1 MRREAAEAN
10 QEYEPVKFVRRVGA
24 FTYDHLIK
32 FTRELQDK
40 HIAVIK
46 QDVTLKRFLL
56 EYDKTLIEL
65 LRKLF
70 GAHDP
75 VQVRDELTEVQNGVL
90 ADVGKYVTGIYT
102 ALQSIQLPDDALNL
116 VKALLKELAKTAPH
130 LAGAFTADAT
140 WYPNT
145 IEEYIKHLLEMA
157 KGYHES
163 AEYFSDWMTP
173 LVEEGRPTTEQY
185 NKVCQEL
192 KRLKSELID
201 NLKNRPESQVQAQ
214 RRAAHDPGEGST
226 VRGKGKA
233 DPELYQLRQDRPHH
247 QQLLEKGLVEP
258 TKRIGCLQQ
267 RRSLSRSSTRP
278 T

>member
-75 VQVRDELTEVQNGVL
+75 VQVRDELTEVRLVKTENGVL
-90 ADVGKYVTGIYT
+90 ADVGKYVTEIYT
-102 ALQSIQLPDDALNL
+102 ALQGIQLPDDALNL
-116 VKALLKELAKTAPH
+116 MKALLKELAKTAPH

-145 IEEYIKHLLEMA
+145 IEEYIKYLLEMA

-173 LVEEGRPTTEQY
+173 LVEEGRPRTEQY
-185 NKVCQEL
+185 NKVFQEL

-226 VRGKGKA
+226 V
-233 DPELYQLRQDRPHH
+233 
-247 QQLLEKGLVEP
+247 
-258 TKRIGCLQQ
+258 
-267 RRSLSRSSTRP
+267 
-278 T
+278 

>member
-1 MRREAAEAN
+1 MRREAAEH

-75 VQVRDELTEVQNGVL
+75 VQVRDGLTEVQNGVL
-90 ADVGKYVTGIYT
+90 ADVGKYVTEIYT
-102 ALQSIQLPDDALNL
+102 ALQGIQLADDALNQ

-145 IEEYIKHLLEMA
+145 IEEYIKYLLEMA

-192 KRLKSELID
+192 KRLKSELIG

-226 VRGKGKA
+226 V
-233 DPELYQLRQDRPHH
+233 
-247 QQLLEKGLVEP
+247 
-258 TKRIGCLQQ
+258 
-267 RRSLSRSSTRP
+267 
-278 T
+278 

>member
-1 MRREAAEAN
+1 MSREAAEAN

-24 FTYDHLIK
+24 FTYDYLIK

-40 HIAVIK
+40 QIAVIK

-75 VQVRDELTEVQNGVL
+75 VQVRDELTEVRLVKTENGVL

-102 ALQSIQLPDDALNL
+102 ALQGIQLPDDALNL

-145 IEEYIKHLLEMA
+145 IEEYIKYLLEMA

-185 NKVCQEL
+185 NKGVPGVEATEERVDWQFEEQARVTSTGTAKSSPRSRGRINSL
-192 KRLKSELID
+192 RKR
-201 NLKNRPESQVQAQ
+201 
-214 RRAAHDPGEGST
+214 
-226 VRGKGKA
+226 KG
-233 DPELYQLRQDRPHH
+233 
-247 QQLLEKGLVEP
+247 
-258 TKRIGCLQQ
+258 
-267 RRSLSRSSTRP
+267 
-278 T
+278 

>member
-70 GAHDP
+70 GARDP

-90 ADVGKYVTGIYT
+90 ADVG
-102 ALQSIQLPDDALNL
+102 N
-116 VKALLKELAKTAPH
+116 
-130 LAGAFTADAT
+130 
-140 WYPNT
+140 
-145 IEEYIKHLLEMA
+145 M
-157 KGYHES
+157 
-163 AEYFSDWMTP
+163 
-173 LVEEGRPTTEQY
+173 
-185 NKVCQEL
+185 
-192 KRLKSELID
+192 
-201 NLKNRPESQVQAQ
+201 
-214 RRAAHDPGEGST
+214 
-226 VRGKGKA
+226 
-233 DPELYQLRQDRPHH
+233 
-247 QQLLEKGLVEP
+247 
-258 TKRIGCLQQ
+258 
-267 RRSLSRSSTRP
+267 
-278 T
+278 